1 MARYI
6 NLSNGNLLIGLDAF
20 GQVRDLYYPYVGLEN
35 HVDGHYVHKIGV
47 WVDNRFSWI
56 DDSSWQIK
64 INYVPDTMASDI
76 EAVNTN
82 LQLQLN
88 FTDIVYN
95 EKDIFIRKL
104 VLKNLDAVSRRVK
117 VYFHQEFEIY
127 QARRG
132 DTAYYDP
139 ISKVLIHYKGR
150 RCFLIN
156 CVSGNSSFNDY
167 SVGLFNIEGKE
178 GTYKDA
184 EDGELSQNSIEHG
197 LVDSVLGHTCD
208 LSPHQ
213 SATFYYW
220 LTAAKLIS
228 DALAL
233 NQYVLDKTPQYL
245 LKSSQD
251 FWQAWIN
258 RRKFSFFKLPAP
270 VIDLFK
276 KSLLVLRAHTDN
288 RGGVIASG
296 DSDLLKYG
304 RDTYSYVWPRD
315 AAFCIM
321 AQDKA
326 GDSTVARRFF
336 EFANEI
342 LTPVGFF
349 MHKYRSDQSLGSS
362 WHPWIK
368 SGHIQY
374 PIQEDE
380 TAVTLF
386 ALWQHYQLSLD
397 IEFIESIYNSFI
409 KKAADFLTE
418 YRDHQ
423 TGLPKASYDL
433 WEENSGVFTYTAST
447 VFGALTA
454 AARFAKLLGKVEA
467 QRQYTQAATQIR
479 AGILKYLYDSQTGY
493 FHKSLGDPTLD
504 SSAFYGVLK
513 FGVLEPEDSRLRSA
527 VQTTVTKLSASPI
540 GGLARYEN
548 DWYFRTGVAG
558 PGNPW
563 VITSLWLAQYQ
574 IAIAK
579 SESDLASVKDWL
591 NWVVKYSLSTGILPE
606 QFHPSSGAPLSATP
620 LCWSHAEFV
629 TTVIQYLEKLEEL
642 GICHACIPSFH
653 PEGGLA

>member
-20 GQVRDLYYPYVGLEN
+20 GQVRDLYFPFVGLEN
-35 HVDGHYVHKIGV
+35 HVDGHYVHRIGV
-47 WVDNRFSWI
+47 WVDSRFSWI
-56 DDSSWQIK
+56 DDGSWQIK
-64 INYVPDTMASDI
+64 INYVSDTMASDI
-76 EAVNTN
+76 EAVNPH

-95 EKDIFIRKL
+95 ERDIFVRKL
-104 VLKNLDAVSRRVK
+104 VIKNLDAVSREVRIF
-117 VYFHQEFEIY
+117 FHQEFEIY
-127 QARRG
+127 QSRRG

-156 CVSGNSSFNDY
+156 SVSGNAGFTDY

-178 GTYKDA
+178 GTHKDA
-184 EDGELSQNSIEHG
+184 EDGILSQNNIEHG
-197 LVDSVLGHTCD
+197 LVDSVLGHTFH

-213 SATFYYW
+213 SATIYYW

-228 DALAL
+228 DCLAL

-245 LKSSQD
+245 LKSTTD
-251 FWQAWIN
+251 FWKAWIN
-258 RRKFSFFKLPAP
+258 RRKFSFFKLPVP
-270 VIDLFK
+270 VIDMFK

-304 RDTYSYVWPRD
+304 RDHYSYVWHRD

-321 AQDKA
+321 ALDKA

-336 EFANEI
+336 EFSNEI
-342 LTPVGFF
+342 ITPVGFF

-368 SGHIQY
+368 AGHVQY

-409 KKAADFLTE
+409 KKSADFLSQ
-418 YRDHQ
+418 YRDPQ
-423 TGLPKASYDL
+423 TGLPRPSYDL
-433 WEENSGVFTYTAST
+433 WEENNGVFTYTSSS
-447 VFGALTA
+447 VYGALNCA
-454 AARFAKLLGKVEA
+454 AKFAALLGKTDA
-467 QRQYTQAATQIR
+467 QKDYAQAASEIQS
-479 AGILKYLYDSQTGY
+479 GIIKYLYDDKLGY
-493 FHKSLGDPTLD
+493 FHKNLGNPVVD
-504 SSAFYGVLK
+504 SSAFYGILK
-513 FGVLEPEDSRLRSA
+513 FGVLEPGDSRLHSA
-527 VQTTVTKLSASPI
+527 VQTAVTKLSAPPI
-540 GGLARYEN
+540 GGLARYES
-548 DWYFRTGVAG
+548 DWYFRSGPNG

-563 VITSLWLAQYQ
+563 IITSLWLAQYH
-574 IAIAK
+574 IAISK
-579 SESDLASVKDWL
+579 SESDLNPVKDWL
-591 NWVVKYSLSTGILPE
+591 NWVVSHSLPSGILPE
-606 QFHPSSGAPLSATP
+606 QLHPESGAPLSATP

-629 TTVIQYLEKLEEL
+629 TTVINYLEKLEEL
-642 GICHACIPSFH
+642 GLCPACVPYK
-653 PEGGLA
+653 

>member
-1 MARYI
+1 
-6 NLSNGNLLIGLDAF
+6 
-20 GQVRDLYYPYVGLEN
+20 
-35 HVDGHYVHKIGV
+35 
-47 WVDNRFSWI
+47 
-56 DDSSWQIK
+56 
-64 INYVPDTMASDI
+64 MASDI
-76 EAVNTN
+76 SAINPD

-104 VLKNLDAVSRRVK
+104 VLKNLAAVSRRVK
-117 VYFHQEFEIY
+117 VFFHQEFEIY

-150 RCFLIN
+150 RCFLVN
-156 CVSGNSSFNDY
+156 STSANSGFTDY

-213 SATFYYW
+213 SATIYYW
-220 LTAAKLIS
+220 LAAAKLIS
-228 DALAL
+228 EVLAL

-251 FWQAWIN
+251 FWKAWIN
-258 RRKFSFFKLPAP
+258 RRKFSFFKLPLP

-276 KSLLVLRAHTDN
+276 KSLLVIRAHTDN
-288 RGGVIASG
+288 RGGIIASG

-315 AAFCIM
+315 AAYCIM
-321 AQDKA
+321 ALDKA

-368 SGHIQY
+368 AGHIQY

-397 IEFIESIYNSFI
+397 IEFIEGIYNSFI

-423 TGLPKASYDL
+423 TGLPRPSYDL
-433 WEENSGVFTYTAST
+433 WEENNGVFTYTASS
-447 VFGALTA
+447 VFGALISASKFA
-454 AARFAKLLGKVEA
+454 ALLGKTAAERHYAEA
-467 QRQYTQAATQIR
+467 AEEVKS
-479 AGILKYLYDSQTGY
+479 GILKYLYDNQAGY
-493 FHKSLGDPTLD
+493 FLKNLGDPVLD
-504 SSAFYGVLK
+504 ASAFYGVLK
-513 FGVLEPEDSRLRSA
+513 FAVLDPQDSRLRSA
-527 VQTTVTKLSASPI
+527 VQTTVTKLSAPPI

-548 DWYFRTGVAG
+548 DWYFRTDSTG

-563 VITSLWLAQYQ
+563 IITSLWLAQYH
-574 IAIAK
+574 IATAT
-579 SESDLASVKDWL
+579 SESNLAPVKNWL
-591 NWVVKYSLSTGILPE
+591 DWVVKHSLPTGILPE
-606 QFHPSSGAPLSATP
+606 QLHPASGAPLSATP

-629 TTVIQYLEKLEEL
+629 TTVINYLQKLEEL
-642 GICHACIPSFH
+642 SHQVPM
-653 PEGGLA
+653 